1 MCSAMSNESDVD
13 IGIDIAL
20 RNKPLSVEITEAE
33 LLRRLRNNKSLGT
46 SNEWRQVMTLKGDSR
61 RLNEFYRFWA
71 IKESVLKATG
81 LGAKGLRPSDID
93 ITTESLHP
101 FESSQVSGFGLK
113 S

>member
-1 MCSAMSNESDVD
+1 MCSAMSNVSDVD

-46 SNEWRQVMTLKGDSR
+46 SNEWRQVMMLEEDSR

-81 LGAKGLRPSDID
+81 LGAKGLRPSEID

-101 FESSQVSGFGLK
+101 FESTQVSGLGLK